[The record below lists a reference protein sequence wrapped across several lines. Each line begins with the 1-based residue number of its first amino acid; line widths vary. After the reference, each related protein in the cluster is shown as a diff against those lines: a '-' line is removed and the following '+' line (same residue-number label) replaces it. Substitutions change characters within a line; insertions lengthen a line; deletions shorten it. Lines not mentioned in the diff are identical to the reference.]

1 MIRMTRVRLINW
13 HNFIDNIIEFKT
25 ISYMIGVNAVGK
37 TTIMDAI
44 RYCLT
49 TNKDFNAAGN
59 KKSGRTLQG
68 SVHQKQRADDE
79 YLRKG
84 HTVSYIGI
92 EFLDEAMQKRFTITA
107 RVESESP
114 YQELRHVFQDWY
126 ISKPG
131 YTLED
136 LPFFIEDKAGRRP
149 SKREEFRLENRGLD
163 RAASQ
168 ADARRR
174 ICRQL
179 GIGDSESNV
188 GKKFNKVFHMG
199 TSLEDILDIRK
210 FIYTYILPEP
220 EVNIEGLY
228 RDMQELQNL
237 QEVLEESRIRAEAL
251 ARINEQLEKAL
262 EYDSRAKTYE
272 VLLSYAQLQAMLAK
286 RKELADSKAGE
297 ELIRKALET
306 KICEIQA
313 EHEEALQR
321 WTDAKARL
329 GSDENHQK
337 MESLRRELEDQKRRY
352 DDLKRQASEYDH
364 IVSEFKKLV
373 QDLFVQGIL
382 DPEGVALP
390 LPENTDYTEKI
401 TAIQKEMGNH
411 SETLSDQLGT
421 LSVSIRRLEQEC
433 RYLSDEIRQLQNGRM
448 VYPEE
453 CGIVLGAIN
462 DMFAERGIRD
472 KAALLCEL
480 LYMNRPEWQDA
491 VESYLNTQRFH
502 VIVPPEQY
510 WLAKQVFMSLG
521 DKVKGI
527 GLIDTVSLMRRQEKR
542 QDGGLADILK
552 LSGTVGTENPYAR
565 AYVDFRLGD
574 VVCCSSADDLEKY
587 PKSVTKD
594 RLRYQGYVLQKMRKQ
609 TLYIGQDAIKKRLGQ
624 AVDELKDKQ
633 AEKSRC
639 ESGRTVL
646 MELDG
651 RYRTF
656 MAGSAF
662 TVLLTQHLARNHAET
677 VFSEISVLDSRIKE
691 MERNPLLQGM
701 INREAECKDAFDRV
715 DAVLLEKNTEKESI
729 NRRLEEICRKMCVLL
744 GEIRKCEE
752 TYHAYQESHA
762 RYLPEMEK
770 EYADL
775 TRRQTPAEIIAISQ
789 SQGTLQRKINEL
801 NNFITGELI
810 PLQRNYNAA
819 YSLDYRTGLE
829 GMEQYQSAYRSL
841 IRIEIEKHQENLRL
855 AQARCKER
863 FRKEV
868 LFRMKDDIER
878 AKRLFRELNRVMGNL
893 KYGEESYEFVIEG
906 SRDKEL
912 QIFYNLIMDK
922 ENRQIRE
929 EPDLF
934 SLPEGQA
941 AEVFESQIEEFM
953 QRIMVEVEQRSQQ
966 NLSGEKMTGHELS
979 AYADYRTYLYY
990 DILVKNAVTG
1000 KAALLSKVSGDGSG
1014 GENQAPFY
1022 VAICASL
1029 LQIYQQSD
1037 NCIQLVLLDEAFN
1050 NMTSD
1055 RIKPMMEM
1063 FRQLKLQLILIAT
1076 PEKCTSIYPYCDV
1089 TYSIIKQ
1096 GSRNA
1101 IASFEGVDESV
1112 R

>member
-1 MIRMTRVRLINW
+1 
-13 HNFIDNIIEFKT
+13 
-25 ISYMIGVNAVGK
+25 
-37 TTIMDAI
+37 
-44 RYCLT
+44 
-49 TNKDFNAAGN
+49 
-59 KKSGRTLQG
+59 
-68 SVHQKQRADDE
+68 
-79 YLRKG
+79 
-84 HTVSYIGI
+84 
-92 EFLDEAMQKRFTITA
+92 
-107 RVESESP
+107 
-114 YQELRHVFQDWY
+114 
-126 ISKPG
+126 
-131 YTLED
+131 
-136 LPFFIEDKAGRRP
+136 
-149 SKREEFRLENRGLD
+149 
-163 RAASQ
+163 
-168 ADARRR
+168 
-174 ICRQL
+174 
-179 GIGDSESNV
+179 
-188 GKKFNKVFHMG
+188 
-199 TSLEDILDIRK
+199 
-210 FIYTYILPEP
+210 
-220 EVNIEGLY
+220 
-228 RDMQELQNL
+228 
-237 QEVLEESRIRAEAL
+237 
-251 ARINEQLEKAL
+251 
-262 EYDSRAKTYE
+262 
-272 VLLSYAQLQAMLAK
+272 
-286 RKELADSKAGE
+286 
-297 ELIRKALET
+297 
-306 KICEIQA
+306 
-313 EHEEALQR
+313 
-321 WTDAKARL
+321 
-329 GSDENHQK
+329 
-337 MESLRRELEDQKRRY
+337 
-352 DDLKRQASEYDH
+352 
-364 IVSEFKKLV
+364 
-373 QDLFVQGIL
+373 
-382 DPEGVALP
+382 
-390 LPENTDYTEKI
+390 
-401 TAIQKEMGNH
+401 
-411 SETLSDQLGT
+411 
-421 LSVSIRRLEQEC
+421 
-433 RYLSDEIRQLQNGRM
+433 
-448 VYPEE
+448 
-453 CGIVLGAIN
+453 
-462 DMFAERGIRD
+462 
-472 KAALLCEL
+472 
-480 LYMNRPEWQDA
+480 
-491 VESYLNTQRFH
+491 
-502 VIVPPEQY
+502 
-510 WLAKQVFMSLG
+510 
-521 DKVKGI
+521 
-527 GLIDTVSLMRRQEKR
+527 
-542 QDGGLADILK
+542 
-552 LSGTVGTENPYAR
+552 
-565 AYVDFRLGD
+565 
-574 VVCCSSADDLEKY
+574 
-587 PKSVTKD
+587 
-594 RLRYQGYVLQKMRKQ
+594 MRKQ

-662 TVLLTQHLARNHAET
+662 TVLLTQHLARNNAET

-715 DAVLLEKNTEKESI
+715 DAALLEKNTEKESI

-906 SRDKEL
+906 SREKEL

-934 SLPEGQA
+934 SLSEGQA

-966 NLSGEKMTGHELS
+966 NLSGAKMTGHELS

-1096 GSRNA
+1096 GARNA
-1101 IASFEGVDESV
+1101 IASFEGVDESA

>member
-13 HNFIDNIIEFKT
+13 HNFIDDIVEFKT

-49 TNKDFNAAGN
+49 TNKDFNTAGN

-68 SVHQKQRADDE
+68 SVHQKQRSDDE

-92 EFLDEAMQKRFTITA
+92 EFLDEAVQKRFTITA

-114 YQELRHVFQDWY
+114 YQELRHVSQDWY

-131 YTLED
+131 YTLDD
-136 LPFFIEDKAGRRP
+136 LPFFVEDKAGRRP

-237 QEVLEESRIRAEAL
+237 QEVLEESRIRAESL

-272 VLLSYAQLQAMLAK
+272 VLLSYVK
-286 RKELADSKAGE
+286 
-297 ELIRKALET
+297 RKALET

-364 IVSEFKKLV
+364 IVSEFKILV

-662 TVLLTQHLARNHAET
+662 TVLLTQHLARNNAET

-715 DAVLLEKNTEKESI
+715 DAALLEKNTEKESI

-841 IRIEIEKHQENLRL
+841 IRI
-855 AQARCKER
+855 
-863 FRKEV
+863 
-868 LFRMKDDIER
+868 
-878 AKRLFRELNRVMGNL
+878 
-893 KYGEESYEFVIEG
+893 
-906 SRDKEL
+906 
-912 QIFYNLIMDK
+912 
-922 ENRQIRE
+922 
-929 EPDLF
+929 
-934 SLPEGQA
+934 
-941 AEVFESQIEEFM
+941 
-953 QRIMVEVEQRSQQ
+953 RS
-966 NLSGEKMTGHELS
+966 
-979 AYADYRTYLYY
+979 
-990 DILVKNAVTG
+990 V
-1000 KAALLSKVSGDGSG
+1000 
-1014 GENQAPFY
+1014 
-1022 VAICASL
+1022 
-1029 LQIYQQSD
+1029 
-1037 NCIQLVLLDEAFN
+1037 
-1050 NMTSD
+1050 
-1055 RIKPMMEM
+1055 
-1063 FRQLKLQLILIAT
+1063 
-1076 PEKCTSIYPYCDV
+1076 
-1089 TYSIIKQ
+1089 
-1096 GSRNA
+1096 
-1101 IASFEGVDESV
+1101 SV
-1112 R
+1112 RKCFSG

>member
-13 HNFIDNIIEFKT
+13 HNFIDNTIEFST

-49 TNKDFNAAGN
+49 TNKDFNTAGN

-68 SVHQKQRADDE
+68 SVHQKQRANDE

-92 EFLDEAMQKRFTITA
+92 EFLDEAVQKRFTITA

-114 YQELRHVFQDWY
+114 YQELRHVSQDWY

-136 LPFFIEDKAGRRP
+136 LPFFVEDGSGRRP
-149 SKREEFRLENRGLD
+149 AKREEFRLENRGLD
-163 RAASQ
+163 RASSQ

-179 GIGDSESNV
+179 GIGDAESNV

-199 TSLEDILDIRK
+199 TSLEDITDIRK

-237 QEVLEESRIRAEAL
+237 QEVLEESRLRAEAL
-251 ARINEQLEKAL
+251 ARINEHLEKAL
-262 EYDSRAKTYE
+262 SYDSRVKVYE
-272 VLLSYAQLQAMLAK
+272 ALLCYAQLQANLEK
-286 RKELADSKAGE
+286 RKELADSKAGA
-297 ELIRKALET
+297 ELKQKALEA
-306 KICEIQA
+306 EIA
-313 EHEEALQR
+313 EILAEQEEALQR

-337 MESLRRELEDQKRRY
+337 MESLRRELEDRKRRY
-352 DDLKRQASEYDH
+352 DDLKKQATEYDRR
-364 IVSEFKKLV
+364 VSEFKNLA
-373 QDLFVQGIL
+373 QDLSAQGISE
-382 DPEGVALP
+382 PETLIFP
-390 LPENTDYTEKI
+390 SPESKEYTEKL
-401 TAIQKEMGNH
+401 TAIQTEMGKY
-411 SETLSDQLGT
+411 SETLSIRLGR
-421 LSVSIRRLEQEC
+421 LSASIERLEQEC
-433 RYLSDEIRQLQNGRM
+433 RDLSEEIRQLQTGRM
-448 VYPEE
+448 LYPAE
-453 CGIVLGAIN
+453 CGTVLEAIN
-462 DMFAERGIRD
+462 STFEERGVRD
-472 KAALLCEL
+472 RASLLCEL

-491 VESYLNTQRFH
+491 AESYLNTQRFH

-521 DKVKGI
+521 DRVKGV
-527 GLIDTVSLMRRQEKR
+527 GLIDTVSLMKR
-542 QDGGLADILK
+542 QGKQQKAAGDEAVLM
-552 LSGTVGTENPYAR
+552 LSDTVGTENPYAR
-565 AYVDFRLGD
+565 AFVDFRLGD
-574 VVCCSSADDLEKY
+574 VVCCSSADELERY
-587 PKSVTKD
+587 PKSVTRD
-594 RLRYQGYVLQKMRKQ
+594 RLRYQGYVLQRMKKQ
-609 TLYIGQDAIKKRLGQ
+609 TLYIGQDAVRKRLEQ
-624 AVDELKDKQ
+624 ADTELRDRQ
-633 AEKSRC
+633 TEKTKC
-639 ESGRTVL
+639 ESGRNVL
-646 MELDG
+646 REIEH
-651 RYRTF
+651 RYQTY
-656 MAGSAF
+656 MAGNAF
-662 TVLLTQHLARNHAET
+662 TGLLSYYHARNDAEA
-677 VFSEISVLDSRIKE
+677 VFSEISGLDSRIRE
-691 MERNPLLQGM
+691 LEQNPLLQGM
-701 INREAECKDAFDRV
+701 IDREAECKKNYDRV
-715 DAVLLEKNTEKESI
+715 SDVLLKKNTQKETVSGRI
-729 NRRLEEICRKMCVLL
+729 ETICRQIDVLL
-744 GEIRKCEE
+744 GEIRSSEE
-752 TYHAYQESHA
+752 NYRAYQESHA

-770 EYADL
+770 EYGEL
-775 TRRQTPAEIIAISQ
+775 VRRQTPAEIIAISQ
-789 SQGTLQRKINEL
+789 SQGTLQRRINEL
-801 NNFITGELI
+801 NNFISGELV
-810 PLQRNYNAA
+810 PLQRKYNAD
-819 YSLDYRTGLE
+819 YSLDYQTGLE
-829 GMEQYQSAYRSL
+829 GMEQYQNAYRSL
-841 IRIEIEKHQENLRL
+841 VRIEIEKHQENLRL

-878 AKRLFRELNRVMGNL
+878 ARRLFRELNRVMGNL

-906 SRDKEL
+906 SREKDL

-929 EPDLF
+929 EQNLF
-934 SLPEGQA
+934 SVPEGQA

-953 QRIMVEVEQRSQQ
+953 QRIMVEVERRSQQ
-966 NLSGEKMTGHELS
+966 NLAGEKMTGNELS

-1000 KAALLSKVSGDGSG
+1000 KTALLSKVSGDGSG

-1101 IASFEGVDESV
+1101 IASFEGVK
-1112 R
+1112 